1 MIEKCKKIL
10 YSLLIISL
18 MKKFFLIIILFF
30 STTTLSANERN
41 AELDKLFLEL
51 KKNNP
56 SLSSKV
62 AQQIWV
68 LWSTHPSD
76 QKLTSLLDEGSRLV
90 QDQQLNRAI
99 DVFSEAI
106 ELDPSWAEAWN
117 KRATVFYM
125 VGEFQK
131 SQDDI
136 DKVLEL
142 EERHFGALAGQGMVN
157 IKLKNYDKAK
167 RSYQKAQE
175 IYPAMKSSKVMIEQ
189 IEELIKRQ
197 SI

>member
-1 MIEKCKKIL
+1 MKKIL
-10 YSLLIISL
+10 TITILC
-18 MKKFFLIIILFF
+18 FL
-30 STTTLSANERN
+30 TTALSANDRD
-41 AELDKLFLEL
+41 AELDKLFVEL
-51 KKNNP
+51 KKDIP
-56 SLSSKV
+56 SLSSGIV
-62 AQQIWV
+62 QQIWM
-68 LWSTHPSD
+68 LWSTHPTD

-90 QDQQLNRAI
+90 QDQKLNRAI

-125 VGEFQK
+125 VGKFQK
-131 SQDDI
+131 SQNDI

-167 RSYQKAQE
+167 KSYQKAQE
-175 IYPAMKSSKVMIEQ
+175 IYPSMKSSKVMIEQ

>member
-1 MIEKCKKIL
+1 MKKIL
-10 YSLLIISL
+10 T
-18 MKKFFLIIILFF
+18 IIIIFL
-30 STTTLSANERN
+30 STTTLSANDRDT
-41 AELDKLFLEL
+41 ELNKLFLEL
-51 KKNNP
+51 KKNIP
-56 SLSSKV
+56 SLAPGI
-62 AQQIWV
+62 AQQIWM
-68 LWSTHPSD
+68 LWSTHPTD

-90 QDQQLNRAI
+90 QDQKLNKAI
-99 DVFSEAI
+99 QIFTEAI
-106 ELDPSWAEAWN
+106 ELDPNWAEAWN

-175 IYPAMKSSKVMIEQ
+175 IYPAMKSSKEMIEQ
-189 IEELIKRQ
+189 FEELIKRQ

>member
-1 MIEKCKKIL
+1 MKKIL
-10 YSLLIISL
+10 VII
-18 MKKFFLIIILFF
+18 FLIL
-30 STTTLSANERN
+30 STSVLSANERDGQ
-41 AELDKLFLEL
+41 LDKLFHEL
-51 KKNNP
+51 KKNIP
-56 SLSSKV
+56 SLSPGI
-62 AQQIWV
+62 AEQIWK
-68 LWSTHPSD
+68 LWSTHPTD
-76 QKLTSLLDEGSRLV
+76 QKLTSLLDEGSMLV
-90 QDQQLNRAI
+90 QDQQLNKAI
-99 DVFSEAI
+99 VVFTEAI
-106 ELDPSWAEAWN
+106 ELDPNWAEAWN
-117 KRATVFYM
+117 KRATVLYM
-125 VGEFQK
+125 IGEFQK

-157 IKLKNYDKAK
+157 IQLKNYDKAK

>member
-1 MIEKCKKIL
+1 MKKIF
-10 YSLLIISL
+10 YIYIFLLFSNNIYAAQDREEEL
-18 MKKFFLIIILFF
+18 NKLFNQLKN
-30 STTTLSANERN
+30 TYNNLSAKEI
-41 AELDKLFLEL
+41 ESKIWKL
-51 KKNNP
+51 
-56 SLSSKV
+56 
-62 AQQIWV
+62 WT
-68 LWSTHPSD
+68 THPSEQTLTD
-76 QKLTSLLDEGSRLV
+76 LLEKGSYYMSQNQLTSAH
-90 QDQQLNRAI
+90 N
-99 DVFSEAI
+99 VFSKAI
-106 ELDPSWAEAWN
+106 ELDPNWAEAWN